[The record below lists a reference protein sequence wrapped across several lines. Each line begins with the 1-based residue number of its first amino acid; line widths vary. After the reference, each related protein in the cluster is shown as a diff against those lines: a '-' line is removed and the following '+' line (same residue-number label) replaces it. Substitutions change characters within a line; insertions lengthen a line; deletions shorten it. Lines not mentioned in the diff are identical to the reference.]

1 MKKSLLAVAALG
13 AFASAAQ
20 AQSSVTVYGILD
32 VGYVGANSAITNQ
45 NQTGAATAG
54 TVNYPA
60 GYYKDAATGTTK
72 YAFPSGTLRQT
83 QSQFGQSAEQTSR
96 LGFKGTED
104 LGGGTKAF
112 FTAEFGL
119 TPNEQTLSGNT
130 SGGLK
135 NRQTFVGLS
144 KAGWGDFAIGTQYT
158 PLHIAVGKTD
168 PGQQNNMTGSV
179 IYTGQGDSGVVGGVG
194 GNQNAYSSRV
204 SNSLTLNTE
213 VMKGFQAHAMVIANN
228 NNSTAVT
235 NTSGVIQN
243 GGNANMNGWALGVDY
258 SLNKFFVTANYT
270 ALKQNNST
278 VMDSYTGGNNDPV
291 RTSSGAY
298 ALGTINSPQVC
309 NAAGMAGPSGVPSD
323 TGIVANGLSNANQ
336 CLNIQDNQGYVGAT
350 YDFGI
355 LKAYAS
361 WITRKATDT
370 QNSGIYQ
377 KRQAEQIGVR
387 SFVTPTVE
395 AWASAG
401 VGSFTPMGYN
411 QNSAHFNAWQ
421 LGTNY
426 WLSKRTN
433 VYGIFGQYA
442 QANSTYNLYTAG
454 TSTASGTYQ
463 TSVNANS
470 YAVGVRH
477 TF

>member
-1 MKKSLLAVAALG
+1 MKKSLLAVAAMT
-13 AFASAAQ
+13 AFAGAAQ

-32 VGYVGANSAITNQ
+32 VGYVGANSSVTNG
-45 NQTGAATAG
+45 NNAAGAAG
-54 TVNYPA
+54 SSYNYSSTSTPTGGNA
-60 GYYKDAATGTTK
+60 GYPNSNLK
-72 YAFPSGTLRQT
+72 QT
-83 QSQFGQSAEQTSR
+83 QSGFGQSAEQTSR

-104 LGGGTKAF
+104 LGGGTSAF

-119 TPNEQTLSGNT
+119 TPEDQTLSGNT
-130 SGGLK
+130 TGGLK
-135 NRQTFVGLS
+135 NRQTFVGL
-144 KAGWGDFAIGTQYT
+144 KKNGLGDAAVGMQYT

-179 IYTGQGDSGVVGGVG
+179 IYTGQADSGVVGA
-194 GNQNAYSSRV
+194 Q
-204 SNSLTLNTE
+204 
-213 VMKGFQAHAMVIANN
+213 
-228 NNSTAVT
+228 
-235 NTSGVIQN
+235 
-243 GGNANMNGWALGVDY
+243 GGNANAYTSRVANALTLNSEVLAGFQGHAIAVLNNNNATAVQSTTAGQTAAGGNTNTNGWGLGLDY
-258 SLNKFFVTANYT
+258 TWNKLFATANYT
-270 ALKQNNST
+270 SLKQLTSATNCLPATTTAIIGSTAANSCNT
-278 VMDSYTGGNNDPV
+278 AVFNAG
-291 RTSSGAY
+291 GAY
-298 ALGTINSPQVC
+298 VTN
-309 NAAGMAGPSGVPSD
+309 MGVIG
-323 TGIVANGLSNANQ
+323 TGIASQ
-336 CLNIQDNQGYVGAT
+336 PLNIQDNQTYVGAT

-361 WITRKATDT
+361 WISRKATDT
-370 QNSGIYQ
+370 ANSGFYQ
-377 KRQAEQIGVR
+377 KRQGEQIGVR

-401 VGSFTPMGYN
+401 VGTFTPMGFN

-442 QANSTYNLYTAG
+442 QANSTYQG
-454 TSTASGTYQ
+454 TVTNGAMSGTNFQ

>member
-1 MKKSLLAVAALG
+1 MKKSLLAVAAMT
-13 AFASAAQ
+13 AFAGAAQ

-32 VGYVGANSAITNQ
+32 VGYIGSNSSVTNG
-45 NQTGAATAG
+45 NATGAVGSYNYANTAS
-54 TVNYPA
+54 V
-60 GYYKDAATGTTK
+60 TGTTAYPNSNVK
-72 YAFPSGTLRQT
+72 NQ
-83 QSQFGQSAEQTSR
+83 QSLLGQSAEQTSR

-104 LGGGTKAF
+104 LGGGTSAF

-119 TPNEQTLSGNT
+119 TPQDQTLSGNT
-130 SGGLK
+130 TGGLK
-135 NRQTFVGLS
+135 NRQTFVGL
-144 KAGWGDFAIGTQYT
+144 KKNGLGDAAVGMQYT

-179 IYTGQGDSGVVGGVG
+179 IYTGQADSGVVGAAG
-194 GNQNAYSSRV
+194 GNTNAYTSRV
-204 SNSLTLNTE
+204 ANALTLNSE
-213 VMKGFQAHAMVIANN
+213 VLAGFQGHAIAVLNN
-228 NNSTAVT
+228 NNQTAQDLSSNGTIAYGGNT
-235 NTSGVIQN
+235 NT
-243 GGNANMNGWALGVDY
+243 NGWGLGLDY
-258 SLNKFFVTANYT
+258 TWNKLFATANYT
-270 ALKQNNST
+270 SLKQLTSATNCLPSNTNAIAGATAAATAT
-278 VMDSYTGGNNDPV
+278 VAGACNTAVFNAG
-291 RTSSGAY
+291 GAY
-298 ALGTINSPQVC
+298 VSN
-309 NAAGMAGPSGVPSD
+309 MGVIG
-323 TGIVANGLSNANQ
+323 TGIASQ
-336 CLNIQDNQGYVGAT
+336 PLNIQDNQTYVGAT

-361 WITRKATDT
+361 WISRKAQDT
-370 QNSGIYQ
+370 ANSSFYQ

-401 VGSFTPMGYN
+401 VGTFTPMGFN

-442 QANSTYNLYTAG
+442 QANATYQSAITGTAG
-454 TSTASGTYQ
+454 SGANLQ